1 MGRVTALAD
10 INKGLGFR
18 RCAFGEASITK
29 GLVLRGACVPYD
41 CRCQGAGA
49 DTGVDASG
57 TKVALFPPPGELR
70 NMEYGKMPE
79 PVISRKLVTLHG
91 GR

>member
-1 MGRVTALAD
+1 MGGMPAA
-10 INKGLGFR
+10 
-18 RCAFGEASITK
+18 
-29 GLVLRGACVPYD
+29 GACRHKTNTGLFPRR
-41 CRCQGAGA
+41 RCQGAGA
-49 DTGVDASG
+49 DTGADAAG